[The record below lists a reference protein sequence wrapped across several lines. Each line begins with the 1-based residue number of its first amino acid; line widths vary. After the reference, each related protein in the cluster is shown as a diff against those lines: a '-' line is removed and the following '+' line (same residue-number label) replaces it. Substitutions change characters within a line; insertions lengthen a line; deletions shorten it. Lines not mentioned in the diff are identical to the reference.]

1 MSTPEVAASPLLGQ
15 PRLTDEDLARSRDR
29 SRVHHAR
36 RHSKRWR
43 LLWLLVGPGILA
55 MLGEND
61 GPSMI
66 AYAADGAQYGLGFFV
81 PFIPILFAMAYV
93 CQEMCMRVGAVT
105 HRGYGELV
113 LQRYGRVWGWFGAG
127 DLTLTNLV
135 TLVAEFVAIRVG
147 LAYFHLGAGVAVA
160 LGLALVAFTLS
171 GGRYWRW
178 ERIVLGL
185 ALFNGLFLVAAI
197 LVKPH
202 FGAVAGSFD
211 FSPFP
216 GGSFNTLLL
225 LLASTIGATVTPWM
239 IFFQQSA
246 SADKG
251 MTPRDVKHGRYD
263 TAAGAVLA
271 AIFGVGALIAGA
283 ALLTH
288 GGSGIQGF
296 AGAGFPEALSHVA
309 GGAVGTVFA
318 LGLIEAGAVA
328 ILTISA
334 STAYAAGECVGVS
347 HSFNSSPRNAGVFYA
362 ANAGVAL
369 LGGGGHPDSGCPS
382 ALDRAERE
390 RARHRAAACEPRLH
404 GDARQRQGADGRL
417 GEQALDERDRD
428 CRDRVRRT
436 LRSRLRHRL
445 LPASDPSGRLMRAGA
460 PTASDAQPALPG
472 NGARGA
478 RPSPDIQEQNLQ
490 RQERFEDE
498 LIMHLERDQFVAET
512 SRPVP
517 SAVLSTRVKT
527 GLWALRVFV
536 VFVSLMVIY
545 TFVDQL
551 H

>member
-1 MSTPEVAASPLLGQ
+1 MATAEAPTASPGLAL
-15 PRLTDEDLARSRDR
+15 PPLTEEDVVRSRDR

-36 RHSKRWR
+36 RHSKRWH
-43 LLWLLVGPGILA
+43 LMWLLVGPGILA

-81 PFIPILFAMAYV
+81 PFIPVLFAMAFI

-113 LQRYGRVWGWFGAG
+113 LQRFGKVWGWFGAG

-135 TLVAEFVAIRVG
+135 TLVAEFVSIRVG

-160 LGLALVAFTLS
+160 LGLALVVFTLS

-178 ERIVLGL
+178 ERIVLGM
-185 ALFNGLFLVAAI
+185 ALFNGLFLLAAI

-202 FGAVAGSFD
+202 VGAIVSSLD

-263 TAAGAVLA
+263 TALGASLA

-288 GGSGIQGF
+288 NGSGIQGF
-296 AGAGFPEALSHVA
+296 AGAGFPEALKHVA
-309 GGAVGTVFA
+309 GSAAGTVFA

-328 ILTISA
+328 ILTICA
-334 STAYAAGECVGVS
+334 STAYAAGECVGVT
-347 HSFNSSPRNAGVFYA
+347 HSFNTSPRNAAVFYA
-362 ANAGVAL
+362 ANVGVAVL
-369 LGGGGHPDSGCPS
+369 
-382 ALDRAERE
+382 
-390 RARHRAAACEPRLH
+390 AAAVILIP
-404 GDARQRQGADGRL
+404 GAPL
-417 GEQALDERDRD
+417 LAIALNAN
-428 CRDRVRRT
+428 VLAT
-436 LRSRLRHRL
+436 VL
-445 LPASDPSGRLMRAGA
+445 LP
-460 PTASDAQPALPG
+460 
-472 NGARGA
+472 
-478 RPSPDIQEQNLQ
+478 
-490 RQERFEDE
+490 
-498 LIMHLERDQFVAET
+498 
-512 SRPVP
+512 
-517 SAVLSTRVKT
+517 
-527 GLWALRVFV
+527 
-536 VFVSLMVIY
+536 VSLVLMVMLANDKGLMGPWVNKRSTNVIGISVIA
-545 TFVDQL
+545 FVGLCGAAYGIDSFLQTIHL
-551 H
+551 IG

>member
-1 MSTPEVAASPLLGQ
+1 MSTRRPPARGRPLRRRGPMSATEAPVSPARLL
-15 PRLTDEDLARSRDR
+15 PPPLTEEDAARSEDR
-29 SRVHHAR
+29 SRVHLAR
-36 RHSKRWR
+36 GHRRRWY

-55 MLGEND
+55 MIGEND

-66 AYAADGAQYGLGFFV
+66 AYAADGAEYGLGFFV

-135 TLVAEFVAIRVG
+135 TLIAEFVAIRVG

-160 LGLALVAFTLS
+160 LGLALVMFTLS

-185 ALFNGLFLVAAI
+185 ALFNGLFLLAAI

-202 FGAVAGSFD
+202 LGTLASSFS
-211 FSPFP
+211 FTPFP

-263 TAAGAVLA
+263 TGVGAVLA
-271 AIFGVGALIAGA
+271 AVFGVGALIAGA
-283 ALLTH
+283 ALLSH
-288 GGSGIQGF
+288 NGSGIQGF
-296 AGAGFPEALSHVA
+296 AGAGFPEALRHVA
-309 GGAVGTVFA
+309 GSAVGTVFA
-318 LGLIEAGAVA
+318 LGLVEAGAVA

-347 HSFNSSPRNAGVFYA
+347 HSFNTSPGNAAVFYA

-369 LGGGGHPDSGCPS
+369 L
-382 ALDRAERE
+382 
-390 RARHRAAACEPRLH
+390 AAAVILIP
-404 GDARQRQGADGRL
+404 GAPL
-417 GEQALDERDRD
+417 LSIALNAN
-428 CRDRVRRT
+428 VLAT
-436 LRSRLRHRL
+436 VL
-445 LPASDPSGRLMRAGA
+445 LP
-460 PTASDAQPALPG
+460 
-472 NGARGA
+472 
-478 RPSPDIQEQNLQ
+478 
-490 RQERFEDE
+490 
-498 LIMHLERDQFVAET
+498 
-512 SRPVP
+512 
-517 SAVLSTRVKT
+517 
-527 GLWALRVFV
+527 
-536 VFVSLMVIY
+536 VSLVLMVMLANDRGLMGPWVNRRSTNVIGISVIA
-545 TFVDQL
+545 FVGICGAAYGIDSFLQATHL
-551 H
+551 IGS

>member
-1 MSTPEVAASPLLGQ
+1 LSTPELAASPLLGGAAGVGGPQ
-15 PRLTDEDLARSRDR
+15 ITDEDAARSHDR
-29 SRVHHAR
+29 SRVHRAR
-36 RHSKRWR
+36 SGGRRWH

-185 ALFNGLFLVAAI
+185 ALFNGLFLVAAV

-202 FGAVAGSFD
+202 AGSVLSALSFT
-211 FSPFP
+211 PFP
-216 GGSFNTLLL
+216 GGGFNTLLL

-251 MTPRDVKHGRYD
+251 MTPRDVAHGRYD

-271 AIFGVGALIAGA
+271 SIFGIGALIAGA
-283 ALLTH
+283 ALLGH

-296 AGAGFPEALSHVA
+296 AGAGFPQALRHVA
-309 GGAVGTVFA
+309 GSAAGTVFA

-347 HSFNSSPRNAGVFYA
+347 HSFNTSPRNAAVFYG
-362 ANAGVAL
+362 ANVGVAL
-369 LGGGGHPDSGCPS
+369 V
-382 ALDRAERE
+382 
-390 RARHRAAACEPRLH
+390 AAAIILIP
-404 GDARQRQGADGRL
+404 GAPL
-417 GEQALDERDRD
+417 LSIALNAN
-428 CRDRVRRT
+428 VLAT
-436 LRSRLRHRL
+436 VL
-445 LPASDPSGRLMRAGA
+445 LPVSLVLMVMLAN
-460 PTASDAQPALPG
+460 D
-472 NGARGA
+472 RGLMGQWA
-478 RPSPDIQEQNLQ
+478 NRRSTNVVGITV
-490 RQERFEDE
+490 
-498 LIMHLERDQFVAET
+498 IVFVALCG
-512 SRPVP
+512 
-517 SAVLSTRVKT
+517 SAYGIDSFLQTIHLI
-527 GLWALRVFV
+527 GA
-536 VFVSLMVIY
+536 
-545 TFVDQL
+545 
-551 H
+551 